1 MDPLTLLLGGG
12 AAYLLLRKKAAPAAT
27 APPAVSIEPEFVN
40 PGAPSYVSQ
49 IVGGHAFMPPIVP
62 RAAETTVEV
71 GGQRVKILPT
81 SMAGF
86 GEKMTP
92 TWEPST
98 ISRAFFPEEA
108 TPPLLPVGTPEPQ
121 AAASPGVPT
130 WAYYLAGAL
139 VLAPLLLG
147 RKRR

>member
-12 AAYLLLRKKAAPAAT
+12 AAYLLLRKKEASAT
-27 APPAVSIEPEFVN
+27 SSFVN

-49 IVGGHAFMPPIVP
+49 IVGGRDFMPSILP
-62 RAAETTVEV
+62 RAADATVEIT
-71 GGQRVKILPT
+71 GGKTVKVVPT

-86 GEKMTP
+86 GAP
-92 TWEPST
+92 LWEPST

-121 AAASPGVPT
+121 ATAPGVPT

-147 RKRR
+147 KKRR